1 MSTYLL
7 AFVVSDFENELCP
20 PTGNGV
26 QFRIWA
32 RKNALDQGG
41 NSLALCI
48 FKPEKVPKISPSLGY
63 VGTVSSRLCFKS
75 CLLLNWLVILPL

>member
-41 NSLALCI
+41 NSLALCL
-48 FKPEKVPKISPSLGY
+48 FKPEMSLKY
-63 VGTVSSRLCFKS
+63 VQVLVMLEKLPIKFDSKATSS
-75 CLLLNWLVILPL
+75 

>member
-32 RKNALDQGG
+32 RKNALDQVRYL
-41 NSLALCI
+41 LAKYLK
-48 FKPEKVPKISPSLGY
+48 FDQ
-63 VGTVSSRLCFKS
+63 
-75 CLLLNWLVILPL
+75 N

>member
-41 NSLALCI
+41 YMLA
-48 FKPEKVPKISPSLGY
+48 PSLDQNY
-63 VGTVSSRLCFKS
+63 RPRSSAIRVQGCVCFV
-75 CLLLNWLVILPL
+75 LLSLSIPLQRFNM

>member
-32 RKNALDQGG
+32 RKNALDQVGYLLAKYLKFDQ
-41 NSLALCI
+41 NSL
-48 FKPEKVPKISPSLGY
+48 FKTNKI
-63 VGTVSSRLCFKS
+63 CFT
-75 CLLLNWLVILPL
+75 